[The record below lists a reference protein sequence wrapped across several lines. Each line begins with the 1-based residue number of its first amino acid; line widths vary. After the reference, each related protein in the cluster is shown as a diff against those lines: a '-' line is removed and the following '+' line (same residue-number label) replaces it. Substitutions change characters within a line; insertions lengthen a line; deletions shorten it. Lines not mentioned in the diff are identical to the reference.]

1 MPQLLDTYNRHIN
14 YLRIS
19 VTDRCNLRC
28 LYCMPKEGLSLI
40 GHSEVLS
47 YEEIIRVAK
56 SAALTGI
63 TKIRITGGEPLV
75 RKGINDF
82 VSELSQTPG
91 ITELSI
97 TTNGILLEACAESLY
112 RAGIKRIN
120 ISLDTLDP
128 EKYKKITRGGDLQA
142 VIAGIRK
149 AREVGF
155 SPIKINVVAM
165 RTVNDD
171 EAVDFARLTI
181 DRPVHIRFI
190 EFMPV
195 AGQTTWQQEQFIS
208 SRELQEKIS
217 TLGELIPLDMDK
229 NAGPASMFQLRGA
242 QGKLGFINAL
252 SNHFCATCNRLRL
265 TADGK
270 LRPCLFSDNEID
282 LKPLLRGGCSDKELT
297 EIIDQAIISKPRQHN
312 ILEPTY
318 KKCGRNM
325 SAIGG

>member
-1 MPQLLDTYNRHIN
+1 MPKLIDTYNRHIN

-28 LYCMPKEGLSLI
+28 MYCMPKEGLSLI

-47 YEEIIRVAK
+47 YEEMIRVAK

-82 VSELSQTPG
+82 VSELNRTPG

-112 RAGIKRIN
+112 RSGIKRIN

-128 EKYKKITRGGDLQA
+128 EKYKKITRGGDINA

-165 RTVNDD
+165 RAVNDD

-195 AGQTTWQQEQFIS
+195 AGQTTWQQAQFIS
-208 SRELQEKIS
+208 SLELQEKIS
-217 TLGELIPLDMDK
+217 ALGKLIPLDMDK
-229 NAGPASMFQLRGA
+229 NAGPASMFQLEGA

-270 LRPCLFSDNEID
+270 LRPCLFF
-282 LKPLLRGGCSDKELT
+282 
-297 EIIDQAIISKPRQHN
+297 RQ
-312 ILEPTY
+312 
-318 KKCGRNM
+318 
-325 SAIGG
+325 